1 MPATPYFADLV
12 RETCHEGGTGP
23 LTPTGALP
31 GHRRFAEAVPAGV
44 PFHYVIAGIAQPE
57 QWETGL
63 GRIDANGRLARDQ
76 IAASSQGGAP
86 VAFAAGL
93 KTLALTVGASWFD
106 AKEVALAALATGI
119 ADAATAAASKQPLST
134 THGAA
139 AHGAPEDVLTL
150 RRGDDWVNI
159 PFSTIAHRDGSG
171 RIDAGG
177 SLGAVDG
184 SAAAP
189 SLGFSSDTDTGLYR
203 PAANMLGFACGG
215 NERMR
220 LAADGKLGLGTAAP
234 ACLFDLAGGGASGGA
249 TEALVRLRSLSDVA
263 NNAVEL
269 MFEPLGAGQ
278 SKTAIGARRE
288 GVSAH
293 AALNF
298 TAGGALRLAI
308 DPAGNVVPGADNGQA
323 FGWSSAR
330 WSVIFAATGTINT
343 SDQRE
348 KQWRGAARPAELEAA
363 RRIIGELGFY
373 QWNEAIAK
381 KGADGAR
388 LHFGIRAQRIWSIM
402 AEEGLVD
409 PLDAAGRPG
418 ATPYA
423 FLCWDGEK
431 GDGEGEAADRFG
443 VRVDQL
449 TLFLVAAQEARIAAL
464 EAAA

>member
-31 GHRRFAEAVPAGV
+31 GHRRFAGAVPAGV

-63 GRIDANGRLARDQ
+63 GRIDPGGRLVRDQ

-106 AKEVALAALATGI
+106 AKEAGLTALAETVAGA
-119 ADAATAAASKQPLST
+119 ADAAASKQPLST
-134 THGAA
+134 THDVA
-139 AHGAPEDVLTL
+139 AHGAPDDMLTL

-159 PFSTIAHRDGSG
+159 PLSTIAYRDGAG
-171 RIDAGG
+171 RVEPGG

-189 SLGFSSDTDTGLYR
+189 SLGFASDPGSGLFR
-203 PAANMLGFACGG
+203 PAANMLGFTCGG
-215 NERMR
+215 TERMR
-220 LAADGKLGLGTAAP
+220 LTADGKLGLGTAAP
-234 ACLFDLAGGGASGGA
+234 ACLFDLAGGGAGGGA
-249 TEALVRLRSLSDVA
+249 TEALVRLRCPSDVA

-269 MFEPLGAGQ
+269 MFEPLGTGQ

-288 GVSAH
+288 GVSVH

-298 TAGGALRLAI
+298 TAGGVLRLTI

-330 WSVIFAATGTINT
+330 WSVIYAATGTINT
-343 SDQRE
+343 SDLRE

-381 KGADGAR
+381 KGTDGAR
-388 LHFGIRAQRIWSIM
+388 LHFGVRAQRIWSIM

-409 PLDAAGRPG
+409 PIDAAGRPG

-423 FLCWDGEK
+423 FLCWDENGE
-431 GDGEGEAADRFG
+431 DGREIADRFG